1 MKDELGD
8 VAGEE
13 VDGLKPK
20 FYLIVVSDSSEYK
33 KAKGANKK
41 AVAKKSHNEY
51 KDVLL
56 NKKYLRHSIN
66 RTQSSNHTLWT
77 CGIFRTSLYCF
88 DGKVLSSW

>member
-56 NKKYLRHSIN
+56 NKKYLRHSIK

-77 CGIFRTSLYCF
+77 CEIWRTSLYCF
-88 DGKVLSSW
+88 DGKVSSSW